1 MSRTK
6 AFDEKAILE
15 KAMQLFWCKG
25 YNATSVQDLVA
36 DLGIS
41 RSSLYDTFGDKHQ
54 LYLNALQQYRRQ
66 MGGAMMDMI
75 GQSTD
80 IRQTLHDLFDMA
92 VRESISDKLQKGC
105 FMVNSTVELA
115 AWHQD
120 IAEIARKNMEDVEEA
135 FYQAIQKGQQNEQ
148 ISKKHDARALAR
160 FFFNSMN
167 GLRVAAKSG
176 SRQDTFQD
184 IVNVSLSVLD
194 D

>member
-6 AFDEKAILE
+6 AFDEKAILD

-54 LYLNALQQYRRQ
+54 LYIAALQQYRRQ
-66 MGGAMMDMI
+66 MGGAMMGMI
-75 GQSTD
+75 SQSTD
-80 IRQTLHDLFDMA
+80 IRQTLRDLFDMA

-115 AWHQD
+115 AWHPD
-120 IAEIARKNMEDVEEA
+120 IAEIARKNMDDVEEA
-135 FYQAIQKGQQNEQ
+135 FYQAILKGQQNEQ
-148 ISKKHDARALAR
+148 ISKKNDARALAR
-160 FFFNSMN
+160 FLFNTIN
-167 GLRVAAKSG
+167 GLRVSAKSG
-176 SRQDTFQD
+176 SRPDTFRD